1 MIHLLLLKWL
11 TMKPAASLHG
21 FQRPFFFAI
30 LTFDPMN
37 SLTERDRRVIWHP
50 YTQHKG
56 YLPPIPI
63 VKGKGSL
70 LFDDNGN
77 AYIDAI
83 SSWWVNIHGHAHPYI
98 AEKIYQ
104 QALRLEHVIF
114 TGFTHEPA
122 VTLAERL
129 LPLLPGN
136 FSRIFYS
143 DNGSTAVEVAIK
155 MAIQYWSNQ
164 TGGDGQP
171 AYPGKRN
178 KILAFR
184 HSYHGDTFG
193 AMSVSERSVFT
204 DAFRDYLFE
213 VIFIDTPCAEN
224 IYELLHLVRQRG
236 PEIACIIYEPL
247 LQAAGGMR
255 MYDAASLDALLT
267 EIAQQGIL
275 TIADEVLT
283 GFGRT
288 GRLFAGEYLRHKA
301 DIICLSKGLTGG
313 TMALGVTA
321 TTTPVFEAFLSDD
334 KRKTLFHGHSFTANP
349 LACATALASLDLLL
363 REDCLQRIARI
374 GQRHQEF
381 LETLRSYPIVR
392 HARMLG
398 TVLAFELNT
407 GDDGYINAIGP
418 RLTRESLDTGIYLR
432 PLGNTVYFMPPYCIT
447 EKEMD
452 QVYDFLAHCLV
463 RYSEEPVTS

>member
-1 MIHLLLLKWL
+1 
-11 TMKPAASLHG
+11 
-21 FQRPFFFAI
+21 
-30 LTFDPMN
+30 MN

-56 YLPPIPI
+56 NPTPIPI
-63 VKGKGSL
+63 VKGKDSL
-70 LFDDNGN
+70 LFDDKGN

-83 SSWWVNIHGHAHPYI
+83 SSWWVTIHGHAHPYI

-104 QALRLEHVIF
+104 QALRLEQVIF

-129 LPLLPGN
+129 LPLLPGD

-155 MAIQYWSNQ
+155 MGIQYWGNRQ
-164 TGGDGQP
+164 AGQ
-171 AYPGKRN
+171 RN

-213 VIFIDTPCAEN
+213 VVFIDTPSPEN

-255 MYDAASLDALLT
+255 MYDAACLDLLLA
-267 EIAQQGIL
+267 EIASQGIL

-288 GRLFAGEYLRHKA
+288 GRLFAGHYLQHKP

-349 LACATALASLDLLL
+349 IACTTALASLDLLL
-363 REDCLQRIARI
+363 QEDCMMRI
-374 GQRHQEF
+374 GRIRERHLEF

-392 HARMLG
+392 NARTLG

-407 GDDGYINAIGP
+407 GNDGYTNAIGP
-418 RLTRESLDTGIYLR
+418 RLTQEALGNGIYLR

-452 QVYDFLAHCLV
+452 QVYDFLVHCLI
-463 RYSEEPVTS
+463 SFAKDLVTS